1 MRVGKMGFAL
11 DLASIEGLDKDEAL
25 RRLGY
30 VDTGRRTDRIGR
42 DVAWAATSKGRVV
55 LIARHGWLK
64 PARLAELSGGA
75 SLVAGRFETHVG
87 DSNAWGYRDGACVW
101 SVLCSEEGRHG
112 DQHGL
117 TVDGAPPPEF
127 AVIRER
133 LLAERRAE
141 AHDDDEPDEGLLDLP
156 EELVGAIGGWTPE
169 GDNSEDLQ
177 FFIAA
182 PDGVAAQR
190 SPGFFS
196 RLFKGLGRSR

>member
-1 MRVGKMGFAL
+1 MGYAL

-55 LIARHGWLK
+55 LIARHGWLT

-101 SVLCSEEGRHG
+101 SVGCNEESHYG
-112 DQHGL
+112 DEHGL

-127 AVIRER
+127 AVIRDR

-141 AHDDDEPDEGLLDLP
+141 AHEDDEPDEDLFDLP
-156 EELVGAIGGWTPE
+156 GELVGAIGGWTPE
-169 GDNSEDLQ
+169 GENSEELQ
-177 FFIAA
+177 FFIATS
-182 PDGVAAQR
+182 DGAAEER
-190 SPGFFS
+190 SPGF
-196 RLFKGLGRSR
+196 LGRLLKVFDRSR